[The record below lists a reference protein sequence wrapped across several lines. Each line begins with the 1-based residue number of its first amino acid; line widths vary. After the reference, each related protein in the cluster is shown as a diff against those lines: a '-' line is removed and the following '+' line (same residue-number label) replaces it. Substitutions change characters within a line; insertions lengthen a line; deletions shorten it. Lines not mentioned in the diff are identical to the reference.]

1 MLSVAADWKFF
12 VSIKKK
18 DHVRQYDITHPS
30 RFLKHSEYILV
41 ELASLY
47 YIELTM
53 TRTTVVASFI
63 ASVVLLNCCQDTV
76 AYFPA
81 VNFPYSKVFSK
92 HGTNTNIG
100 KSIKYFDTSV
110 SVPAT
115 RIQLRMIADLPSDDG
130 SGLSYAERSRPYRRD
145 VFDSDEWV
153 RVRNTARFSKNLLT
167 IFQSGIVRQLLNEA
181 IFIGGTATFLC
192 LYNALLV
199 NGYDDFSGIHH
210 DPFGQ
215 GFYEFK
221 LPSIFFTLTS
231 PALSLLLG
239 KCDNVLPGALLG

>member
-1 MLSVAADWKFF
+1 
-12 VSIKKK
+12 
-18 DHVRQYDITHPS
+18 
-30 RFLKHSEYILV
+30 
-41 ELASLY
+41 
-47 YIELTM
+47 M
-53 TRTTVVASFI
+53 TRKTAVTSFI
-63 ASVVLLNCCQDTV
+63 ASVVLLNCCKDTN
-76 AYFPA
+76 AYLPA
-81 VNFPYSKVFSK
+81 VKLQ
-92 HGTNTNIG
+92 NTKFCPKDGNTIFG
-100 KSIKYFDTSV
+100 SSMKYIATST
-110 SVPAT
+110 SPPAT
-115 RIQLRMIADLPSDDG
+115 TIQLHMIANLPKDDG

>member
-1 MLSVAADWKFF
+1 MMRKVA
-12 VSIKKK
+12 
-18 DHVRQYDITHPS
+18 
-30 RFLKHSEYILV
+30 
-41 ELASLY
+41 
-47 YIELTM
+47 
-53 TRTTVVASFI
+53 VASFI
-63 ASVVLLNCCQDTV
+63 ASVVLLCCCKDGN
-76 AYFPA
+76 AYLPS
-81 VNFPYSKVFSK
+81 VKPQKVSWK
-92 HGTNTNIG
+92 HGNPKVGTG
-100 KSIKYFDTSV
+100 IKYTDSSITSHT
-110 SVPAT
+110 AT
-115 RIQLRMIADLPSDDG
+115 TKLRMIANLPSDDG

-181 IFIGGTATFLC
+181 IFISGAATFLC

-199 NGYDDFSGIHH
+199 TGYDDFSGIHH

-239 KCDNVLPGALLG
+239 K

>member
-1 MLSVAADWKFF
+1 MHKHQRQQFDLMMYQEPVPLWLVRSDARTMALLRQRNTMATIAFTFIIVAVFSIDTTNAYISAPLPRQKSSIPSKTIFADK
-12 VSIKKK
+12 
-18 DHVRQYDITHPS
+18 
-30 RFLKHSEYILV
+30 
-41 ELASLY
+41 
-47 YIELTM
+47 
-53 TRTTVVASFI
+53 
-63 ASVVLLNCCQDTV
+63 NCCRST
-76 AYFPA
+76 
-81 VNFPYSKVFSK
+81 K
-92 HGTNTNIG
+92 
-100 KSIKYFDTSV
+100 
-110 SVPAT
+110 AT
-115 RIQLRMIADLPSDDG
+115 TRLHIANLPSDDG

-153 RVRNTARFSKNLLT
+153 RVRSAARFSTNLLS

-181 IFIGGTATFLC
+181 IFISGVATFLC

-215 GFYEFK
+215 GFYEFS

-239 KCDNVLPGALLG
+239 KSACDVNQ